1 MNDNKEMIDT
11 IAKALGYRLAH
22 ENKDDSKAY
31 CEARAYWETFP
42 LGINSQDFILL
53 VGYHRAIK
61 EIELNCK

>member
-1 MNDNKEMIDT
+1 MSDNKEMNNT
-11 IAKALGYRLAH
+11 MAKAVGYRLAY

-31 CEARAYWETFP
+31 GEAKTYWERFP
-42 LGINSQDFILL
+42 LGINCQEFIQL